1 LFINLSPPGAKVLP
15 IASPPQQAVRTNT
28 DPEDCLAMKQRLFRP
43 ALLVACSIALLAKMG
58 FAHAEKFTIAAISDT
73 QNYTD
78 VTKPQ
83 PRGINTFIQQMQY
96 LAETRTDKIWCL

>member
-1 LFINLSPPGAKVLP
+1 
-15 IASPPQQAVRTNT
+15 
-28 DPEDCLAMKQRLFRP
+28 MKQRLFRP